1 MAPCGSRESLQ
12 HLTIDNNV
20 NNTIVLY
27 SMLHAI
33 ANNDTCFPAVCD
45 ACWPFSCADFSICRA
60 VSRLPGSRPPVRT
73 RLRLNRLLKPPPSF
87 VLAAA
92 GPGQLPQDG
101 EREVPPLLLTSLG
114 GEIQQRGDSANQQP
128 WAWFCAPPPF
138 RGLQENYE
146 KIEKVGEGTYGKVYK
161 ARDKNTGRL
170 VALKKTRLEV
180 RRGWQRL
187 AAVVSD
193 TTCHSCCHHH
203 HRASAAPAF
212 LQMEEEGV
220 PSTTLREISLL
231 QMLSESNHIVKWVA

>member
-1 MAPCGSRESLQ
+1 MVSGRC
-12 HLTIDNNV
+12 
-20 NNTIVLY
+20 
-27 SMLHAI
+27 LHCSSHHSGARYNS
-33 ANNDTCFPAVCD
+33 AGTA
-45 ACWPFSCADFSICRA
+45 
-60 VSRLPGSRPPVRT
+60 RT
-73 RLRLNRLLKPPPSF
+73 N
-87 VLAAA
+87 
-92 GPGQLPQDG
+92 
-101 EREVPPLLLTSLG
+101 SLG
-114 GEIQQRGDSANQQP
+114 LGFVP
-128 WAWFCAPPPF
+128 PPPF